1 MSASGDSRSCA
12 TPAPL
17 SAFQRFVERLLFG
30 AVALCVALMLTGIV
44 LALLHGD
51 TLPDHVVALAA
62 IPAAVTAGDPA
73 AFLSL
78 GLLVLIGTPVLRVGG
93 ALVQFGLQ
101 RDWRYVA
108 VTGGVLAVMGISLLL
123 GRS

>member
-1 MSASGDSRSCA
+1 MPDDTQPCA
-12 TPAPL
+12 APAPL
-17 SAFQRFVERLLFG
+17 SPFQRFVERLLFV
-30 AVALCVALMLTGIV
+30 AVVLCVVLMAAGIL
-44 LALLHGD
+44 LALLRGD
-51 TLPDHVVALAA
+51 GLPDHVVALAL
-62 IPAAVTAGDPA
+62 IPSAMATGDPA

-93 ALVQFGLQ
+93 ALLQFGLQ

-108 VTGGVLAVMGISLLL
+108 VTAAVLTVMAVSLVL